1 MKLSTISRCGYKGGW
16 QWAGKATKWLQN
28 VAIKKIP
35 VRESVSL
42 PKGWAIA
49 YCLGHRPMAV
59 GAALASCGF
68 QHHPPAVRFIYR
80 APRLRAVGV
89 LGVGLTDSRGSA
101 LFLGLPTPRPV
112 CDLIIPHNRRLVKH
126 FFIFFW
132 PRQWGEGELSFPV
145 LLGPLLVFQHGL
157 PLGFVGFPVFR
168 CHLIFSFPLMALL

>member
-1 MKLSTISRCGYKGGW
+1 MGGRENEKVTI
-16 QWAGKATKWLQN
+16 WLQN

-35 VRESVSL
+35 VRNPVFI

-89 LGVGLTDSRGSA
+89 MGVGLTDSRGSA

-112 CDLIIPHNRRLVKH
+112 CDLIIPHNRQLVKH
-126 FFIFFW
+126 FFIFFKIFW
-132 PRQWGEGELSFPV
+132 SRWGKKENYLSP
-145 LLGPLLVFQHGL
+145 
-157 PLGFVGFPVFR
+157 
-168 CHLIFSFPLMALL
+168 FSSAHCWYSSIASHSASWTSQYSDVI